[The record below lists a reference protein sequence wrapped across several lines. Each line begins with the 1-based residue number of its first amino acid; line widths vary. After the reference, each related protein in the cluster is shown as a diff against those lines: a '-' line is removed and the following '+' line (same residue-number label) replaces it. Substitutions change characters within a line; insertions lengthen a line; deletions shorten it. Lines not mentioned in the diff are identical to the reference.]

1 MFTKLEGDVAIL
13 HSKGRLYQCD
23 LYEWQGGLFA
33 KQGGGFV
40 RLRANGGTS
49 VPSVTLKQVTTDRP
63 LFADRF
69 ERLVI
74 APADGAAPLPQD
86 RVLQLTKGD
95 PT

>member
-1 MFTKLEGDVAIL
+1 MFTKLEGDAAIL

-49 VPSVTLKQVTTDRP
+49 VPSVTLTQVITTRP
-63 LFADRF
+63 LFMDRF

-74 APADGAAPLPQD
+74 APGSGVIPFVQD
-86 RVLQLTKGD
+86 RVLSIAKGVA
-95 PT
+95 